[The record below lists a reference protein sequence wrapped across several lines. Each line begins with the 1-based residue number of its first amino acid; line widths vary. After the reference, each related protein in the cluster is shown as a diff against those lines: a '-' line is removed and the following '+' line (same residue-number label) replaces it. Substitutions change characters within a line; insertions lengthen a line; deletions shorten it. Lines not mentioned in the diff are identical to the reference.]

1 MLTIN
6 NNLNNQDLKQKFS
19 DSEADLLLTDSG
31 RRYKKQRKSLNQLM
45 NLLMKVKQKFRKYR
59 VQNKQEDQIYEKEM
73 AKK

>member
-1 MLTIN
+1 
-6 NNLNNQDLKQKFS
+6 
-19 DSEADLLLTDSG
+19 
-31 RRYKKQRKSLNQLM
+31 M